1 MQIEIITTKKKLTKA
16 LISQMH
22 RAHLE
27 VLQQGEVL
35 GYIINTK
42 KDVHKLILILYN
54 NEYYIIE
61 ANWTL
66 GELAVY
72 RKIGKWTQKKEFKT
86 TQDKLDWW
94 VAYQNILEK
103 ATIHIYI

>member
-16 LISQMH
+16 LINQMH
-22 RAHLE
+22 QASLE
-27 VLQQGEVL
+27 VLQQGTVL
-35 GYIINTK
+35 GYLINVK
-42 KDVHKLILILYN
+42 KDAHKIVLIEHE

-66 GELAVY
+66 GELSVV
-72 RKIGKWTQKKEFKT
+72 RKIGRYSQAKKFKT

-94 VAYQNILEK
+94 VAYKNVLEK
-103 ATIHIYI
+103 AETHIYI